1 MWSTGLPSPTG
12 CSQRLLSKIVPQSD
26 SGFSTAIYIDT
37 HPPLL
42 LWGWGSWTHAYLP
55 ALLSPTEVGLSGRG
69 GLLEALLCLS
79 NVVHWV
85 VNLSLEGQRLWYW
98 KALDPRLLFLHLPDQ
113 KLTEASWSI
122 SSRTLIAPPS
132 FLLFVFQM
140 SFLSSL

>member
-12 CSQRLLSKIVPQSD
+12 CSQRLLSKKVPQSG
-26 SGFSTAIYIDT
+26 SGFSIAIYIDT

-55 ALLSPTEVGLSGRG
+55 APLSPTEVGLSRRG
-69 GLLEALLCLS
+69 GPLEAFLGLS
-79 NVVHWV
+79 KVVHWV
-85 VNLSLEGQRLWYW
+85 VNLSLEGQRYC
-98 KALDPRLLFLHLPDQ
+98 KALDPWLLFLHLPDQ
-113 KLTEASWSI
+113 KLTEVSWSI

-140 SFLSSL
+140 SILSSL